1 MLHWGYLA
9 ALSLFLR
16 ALISLPLNTTQ
27 RNRMHYTIYI
37 YIYIHTP
44 AAAAALV
51 PVQQEALMTWLP
63 RAHDQRVKLQV
74 R

>member
-1 MLHWGYLA
+1 MLHFGYLL
-9 ALSLFLR
+9 ALYLFLR
-16 ALISLPLNTTQ
+16 ALLSLPLNTTQ

-37 YIYIHTP
+37 YTP

-63 RAHDQRVKLQV
+63 RAHAQRVKLQV